1 MGEGRKT
8 GMFENKTPT
17 TQNPTKPHK
26 QKKNPNPNPT
36 QTKGNTI
43 RVKPVVFVNL

>member
-26 QKKNPNPNPT
+26 QKKPLRNPT